1 MRHHIIFATLVA
13 CIVVAVANSRARDEM
28 PKDVSMVQL
37 LASPEK
43 FDGKLVRVFGFLRLE
58 FEGDALYLHREDD
71 TQGLTRNALWVDR
84 TDAMEREQ
92 EKLNAHYVLIE
103 ATFDAE
109 DTGHMGLFGGALKK
123 VTRIIPWPPA
133 APK

>member
-1 MRHHIIFATLVA
+1 MRRHIIVAAVVTCIIAAFATA
-13 CIVVAVANSRARDEM
+13 RAGDEV
-28 PKDVSMVQL
+28 PKDASIVQL
-37 LASPEK
+37 LATPER
-43 FDGKLVRVFGFLRLE
+43 FDGKLVRVFGFLRLA

-84 TDAMEREQ
+84 TEAMEREQ
-92 EKLNAHYVLIE
+92 EKLNAHYMLIE

-123 VTRIIPWPPA
+123 VTCVIPWPPA
-133 APK
+133 PLK

>member
-1 MRHHIIFATLVA
+1 MRRHIIFTASVA
-13 CIVVAVANSRARDEM
+13 CIVAAFATARAGVEM

-37 LASPEK
+37 LATPEK

-71 TQGLTRNALWVDR
+71 TQGLTRNAVWVDR
-84 TDAMEREQ
+84 TEAIEREQ

-123 VTRIIPWPPA
+123 VIRIIPWPP
-133 APK
+133 KT

>member
-1 MRHHIIFATLVA
+1 MRQHITFVASVA
-13 CIVVAVANSRARDEM
+13 CIVAAFASARAGAEM

-37 LASPEK
+37 LATPER
-43 FDGKLVRVFGFLRLE
+43 FDGKLVRVFGFLRLA

-84 TDAMEREQ
+84 TEAMEREQ

-123 VTRIIPWPPA
+123 VTRTIPWPPA
-133 APK
+133 ALK

>member
-1 MRHHIIFATLVA
+1 MRRHIIFTASVA
-13 CIVVAVANSRARDEM
+13 CIVAAFATARAGVEM

-37 LASPEK
+37 LATPEK

-84 TDAMEREQ
+84 TEAIEREQ

-123 VTRIIPWPPA
+123 VIRIIPWPP
-133 APK
+133 KT

>member
-1 MRHHIIFATLVA
+1 MIFAVSVA
-13 CIVVAVANSRARDEM
+13 CVVAAFASARAEADM
-28 PKDVSMVQL
+28 PKDVSIVQL
-37 LASPEK
+37 LATPEK
-43 FDGKLVRVFGFLRLE
+43 FDGKLVRVFGFLRLA

-84 TDAMEREQ
+84 TEAMEREQ

-123 VTRIIPWPPA
+123 VTRVIPWPPA
-133 APK
+133 PFK

>member
-1 MRHHIIFATLVA
+1 MRRHITAAALVA
-13 CIVVAVANSRARDEM
+13 CISAAVATARADEM
-28 PKDVSMVQL
+28 PKDASIVQL
-37 LASPEK
+37 LATPER
-43 FDGKLVRVFGFLRLE
+43 FDGKPVRVFGFLRLA

-84 TDAMEREQ
+84 TEAMEREQ
-92 EKLNAHYVLIE
+92 AKLNAHYVLIE

-123 VTRIIPWPPA
+123 VTRIIPWPPPA
-133 APK
+133 LK

>member
-1 MRHHIIFATLVA
+1 MRRHITAAALVA
-13 CIVVAVANSRARDEM
+13 CIGAAVATARADEM
-28 PKDVSMVQL
+28 PKDASIVQL
-37 LASPEK
+37 LATPER
-43 FDGKLVRVFGFLRLE
+43 FDGKPVRVFGFLRLA

-84 TDAMEREQ
+84 TEAMEREQ
-92 EKLNAHYVLIE
+92 AKLNAHYVLIE

-123 VTRIIPWPPA
+123 VTRIIPWPPPA
-133 APK
+133 LK